1 MSNFGYFVSKLGDH
15 GMGRALRH
23 RDFALYAFAGWIS
36 NIGLWVQRTALFW
49 LTWELTNS
57 YSTLGA
63 MAFAEAILTI
73 TVMPYAGTLTDR
85 FDRLKMARITQLA
98 LFGIGMLF
106 VILSALDLMTIYIL
120 FGLVMINGV
129 AEGFWTPL
137 RMTMPP
143 SLIPREDL
151 PAGLGVSATLFN
163 LAQFVGP
170 ALGGIIISLYGV
182 TFAFA
187 FNAVSFLA
195 YLLVLFIIKLSYDEV
210 ISREHKG
217 FIKEFKAGLLYIA
230 ETRGLRGF
238 LILSLA
244 VSLFMRAYRDLF
256 AGISD
261 GIFSM
266 GVEGLAILSSAAGLG
281 AMVTALFLGNFG
293 KVKGLVRV
301 IMIGLLIAIIAQ
313 TVLATTNAFWVVV
326 ACAAVLSGTSTYA
339 GIGGQLLVQN
349 RIHGAVRG
357 RVMSVWGMIL
367 RGGPA
372 SGAWLVG
379 TLAGFSDLQF
389 AFLTATTLFLLAW
402 IWAIPRSRR
411 WTKTLE
417 ISAEEHDALDK

>member
-15 GMGRALRH
+15 GIGRVLRH
-23 RDFALYAFAGWIS
+23 RDFAIYALAGWVS

-57 YSTLGA
+57 YSMLGA
-63 MAFAEAILTI
+63 MAFAEAIMTI
-73 TVMPYAGTLTDR
+73 LVMPYAGTLTDR
-85 FDRLKMARITQLA
+85 FDRLKLAWITQMA
-98 LFGIGMLF
+98 LFSIGAFF
-106 VILSALDLMTIYIL
+106 VILSGLDLLTIYIL

-170 ALGGIIISLYGV
+170 ALGGIIVSLLGV
-182 TFAFA
+182 TYAFA
-187 FNAVSFLA
+187 FNAASFLG
-195 YLLVLFIIKLSYDEV
+195 YLFVLLIIKLRYEEV
-210 ISREHKG
+210 PSREHQG
-217 FIKEFKAGLLYIA
+217 FIKEFKAGLIYIA
-230 ETRGLRGF
+230 ETPGLRRF
-238 LILSLA
+238 LLISLA

-261 GIFSM
+261 GIFGM

-281 AMVTALFLGNFG
+281 AMTTALFLGNFG
-293 KVKGLVRV
+293 KIKGLIRV
-301 IMIGLLIAIIAQ
+301 IMIALFIAIVAQ
-313 TVLATTNAFWVVV
+313 TVLATAKVFWVVV
-326 ACAAVLSGTSTYA
+326 ACAAILSGTSTYA

-349 RIHGAVRG
+349 TIHGAVRG

-367 RGGPA
+367 RGGPT
-372 SGAWLVG
+372 SGAWVVG

-389 AFLTATTLFLLAW
+389 AFLTATTLFFLVWLW
-402 IWAIPRSRR
+402 TVPRTNHMARN
-411 WTKTLE
+411 LE
-417 ISAEEHDALDK
+417 RSAEERDAVAS

>member
-1 MSNFGYFVSKLGDH
+1 
-15 GMGRALRH
+15 
-23 RDFALYAFAGWIS
+23 
-36 NIGLWVQRTALFW
+36 
-49 LTWELTNS
+49 
-57 YSTLGA
+57 
-63 MAFAEAILTI
+63 
-73 TVMPYAGTLTDR
+73 
-85 FDRLKMARITQLA
+85 
-98 LFGIGMLF
+98 
-106 VILSALDLMTIYIL
+106 
-120 FGLVMINGV
+120 
-129 AEGFWTPL
+129 
-137 RMTMPP
+137 
-143 SLIPREDL
+143 
-151 PAGLGVSATLFN
+151 
-163 LAQFVGP
+163 
-170 ALGGIIISLYGV
+170 
-182 TFAFA
+182 
-187 FNAVSFLA
+187 
-195 YLLVLFIIKLSYDEV
+195 
-210 ISREHKG
+210 
-217 FIKEFKAGLLYIA
+217 
-230 ETRGLRGF
+230 
-238 LILSLA
+238 
-244 VSLFMRAYRDLF
+244 MRAYRDLF

-293 KVKGLVRV
+293 TVKGLVRV

>member
-15 GMGRALRH
+15 GIGRVLRH
-23 RDFALYAFAGWIS
+23 RDFAIYALAGWVS

-57 YSTLGA
+57 YSMLGA
-63 MAFAEAILTI
+63 MAFAEAIMTI
-73 TVMPYAGTLTDR
+73 LVMPYAGTLTDR
-85 FDRLKMARITQLA
+85 FDRLKLARITQMA
-98 LFGIGMLF
+98 LFSIGALF
-106 VILSALDLMTIYIL
+106 VILSGLDLLTIYIL

-170 ALGGIIISLYGV
+170 ALGGIIISLFGV
-182 TFAFA
+182 TYAFA
-187 FNAVSFLA
+187 FNAASFLG
-195 YLLVLFIIKLSYDEV
+195 YLFVLLTIKLRYEEV
-210 ISREHKG
+210 TSREHQG
-217 FIKEFKAGLLYIA
+217 FIKEFKAGLIYIA
-230 ETRGLRGF
+230 ETPGLRRF
-238 LILSLA
+238 LLISLA

-261 GIFSM
+261 GIFGM

-281 AMVTALFLGNFG
+281 AMTTALFLGNFG
-293 KVKGLVRV
+293 KIKGLIRV
-301 IMIGLLIAIIAQ
+301 IMITLFIAIVAQ
-313 TVLATTNAFWVVV
+313 TVLATAKVFWVVV
-326 ACAAVLSGTSTYA
+326 ACAAILSGTSTYA
-339 GIGGQLLVQN
+339 GIGSQLLVQN
-349 RIHGAVRG
+349 TIHGAVRG

-372 SGAWLVG
+372 SGAWVVG

-389 AFLTATTLFLLAW
+389 AFLTATTLFFLVWLW
-402 IWAIPRSRR
+402 TVPRTNHMARN
-411 WTKTLE
+411 LE
-417 ISAEEHDALDK
+417 RSAEERDAVAS

>member
-23 RDFALYAFAGWIS
+23 RDFAIYALAGWLS

-63 MAFAEAILTI
+63 MAFAEAIMTI
-73 TVMPYAGTLTDR
+73 IVMPYAGTLTDR
-85 FDRLKMARITQLA
+85 FDRLKMARITQIGLFSIGA
-98 LFGIGMLF
+98 LFVL
-106 VILSALDLMTIYIL
+106 LSALDLLTIHIL
-120 FGLVMINGV
+120 FSLVMINGI

-163 LAQFVGP
+163 LAQFIGP
-170 ALGGIIISLYGV
+170 ALGGIIINFVGV
-182 TFAFA
+182 TYAFG
-187 FNAVSFLA
+187 FNAASFLG
-195 YLLVLFIIKLSYDEV
+195 YLFVLLIIKLRYEEV
-210 ISREHKG
+210 VPHENKG
-217 FIKEFKAGLLYIA
+217 FFKEFKSGLLYIA

-256 AGISD
+256 AGLSD
-261 GIFSM
+261 GVFGM

-293 KVKGLVRV
+293 KIKGLVRI
-301 IMIGLLIAIIAQ
+301 IMIGLLIAIVTQ
-313 TVLATTNAFWVVV
+313 TVLATTDAFWIVVL
-326 ACAAVLSGTSTYA
+326 CAAVLSGTSTYA

-379 TLAGFSDLQF
+379 SLAGFSDLQF
-389 AFLTATTLFLLAW
+389 ALLAATSLFLIVW

-411 WTKTLE
+411 WSKTLE
-417 ISAEEHDALDK
+417 ISAEEHDAAAS